1 MKRVFVAK
9 SNGVKQVEVSQPEDE
24 EKAGG
29 SSSKKK
35 PLNPQV
41 ESLQRTSTG
50 LDPIKKSSGLGA
62 PPACNLSP
70 FLR

>member
-1 MKRVFVAK
+1 MTMVLVAR
-9 SNGVKQVEVSQPEDE
+9 SDGVKQVEVSQPEDE

-41 ESLQRTSTG
+41 ESLQQTSTG
-50 LDPIKKSSGLGA
+50 LGPIKKSLGLGA
-62 PPACNLSP
+62 PPPCNLLP
-70 FLR
+70 FLG

>member
-1 MKRVFVAK
+1 MKKVAR
-9 SNGVKQVEVSQPEDE
+9 SDGVKQVEVSQPEDE

-29 SSSKKK
+29 SSNKKK

-50 LDPIKKSSGLGA
+50 LDPIKKSSGLEA